1 VAQAR
6 FTLRKGAPGGRG
18 ALERLWDSWAS
29 SGAAAAWGGGA
40 GGSGGGSSNAASA
53 ALIVDEGE
61 PANPRVWVRLDY
73 AIVNRPA
80 P

>member
-1 VAQAR
+1 LA
-6 FTLRKGAPGGRG
+6 
-18 ALERLWDSWAS
+18 SAS
-29 SGAAAAWGGGA
+29 SLSFWALT
-40 GGSGGGSSNAASA
+40 NAASA